1 MQNDNFME
9 EQIDNIENL
18 MGTNIKIRTLDGEFQ
33 VKIDVEKKVQELKR
47 KIEDVLRVIN
57 KNLDFESSY
66 KQTEVNFQREIIEGH
81 RRFEFL

>member
-1 MQNDNFME
+1 MQNDNFIE

-47 KIEDVLRVIN
+47 KIEDVCLVIN
-57 KNLDFESSY
+57 KFIDFESPY
-66 KQTEVNFQREIIEGH
+66 KQTEINFQREIIKGQ